1 MQHIP
6 QNIIPF
12 PLIIDRLFLL
22 CSLSGSL
29 SLFCECNVKVLLRGL
44 YNRDCPLSKL
54 KMDKDGNAK
63 DFSLILV
70 NIWEYVTNKN
80 RDWQVL
86 LKLLKLDIM
95 SYLSDGFSYTGLHV
109 TILTSLKMIK

>member
-1 MQHIP
+1 M
-6 QNIIPF
+6 
-12 PLIIDRLFLL
+12 
-22 CSLSGSL
+22 
-29 SLFCECNVKVLLRGL
+29 LLRGL
-44 YNRDCPLSKL
+44 YNHDCPISKL

-63 DFSLILV
+63 DFTPILV

-95 SYLSDGFSYTGLHV
+95 SYSSDGFTYTGLHI
-109 TILTSLKMIK
+109 TILILSKIIR

>member
-1 MQHIP
+1 M
-6 QNIIPF
+6 
-12 PLIIDRLFLL
+12 
-22 CSLSGSL
+22 
-29 SLFCECNVKVLLRGL
+29 

-54 KMDKDGNAK
+54 KMDKEGNAK

-70 NIWEYVTNKN
+70 NIWEYVTNKS

-95 SYLSDGFSYTGLHV
+95 SYSSDGFSYTGLHV

>member
-1 MQHIP
+1 
-6 QNIIPF
+6 
-12 PLIIDRLFLL
+12 
-22 CSLSGSL
+22 
-29 SLFCECNVKVLLRGL
+29 
-44 YNRDCPLSKL
+44 
-54 KMDKDGNAK
+54 MDKDGNAK

-95 SYLSDGFSYTGLHV
+95 SYSSDGFTYTGLHV
-109 TILTSLKMIK
+109 TILIIKND